1 MKKKELIQLIDS
13 YFHNTVQLEQVE
25 KAIRELA
32 EEENISEIDEVM
44 KKHWVEASVKEMPD
58 EKEFSQLL
66 DQIHHRINMTRE
78 NEDIRILERKKQTEK
93 TDNKSI
99 TTIIHKISRIAAVL
113 FLPLLLTFAW
123 YLYSDV
129 HKIHKKKKETPVA
142 YNEIYTPLSAKTRFV
157 LPDSTVVWLN
167 SGSRLKYPFS
177 FPGKTREVY
186 LTGEGYFEVAKN
198 RKIPFIVKTDNLDI
212 TAYGTS
218 FNVMAYPDDPTV
230 ETTLV
235 NGTVKVESVK
245 DRKYMFLKPNTQAL
259 FNKETE
265 TLKGYRVDT
274 RFYTSWKDGKLI
286 FRNQPLGIVA
296 HKLERWF
303 NCTIHI
309 EDHKMKNYRYTGNIE
324 METLREVLE
333 LIQITTPVKYTYNK
347 KTREIWIKSK
357 K

>member
-1 MKKKELIQLIDS
+1 MKKDELIQLIDS

-32 EEENISEIDEVM
+32 EGENVSEFEEVM
-44 KKHWVEASVKEMPD
+44 KKHWVEASVIEMPD
-58 EKEFSQLL
+58 EKEFSRLL
-66 DQIHHRINMTRE
+66 DQIHHRINMIRE
-78 NEDIRILERKKQTEK
+78 NENIRILKRKKQT
-93 TDNKSI
+93 DNKPI
-99 TTIIHKISRIAAVL
+99 LVILQKISKIAAVL
-113 FLPLLLTFAW
+113 FFPLLLAFTW
-123 YLYSDV
+123 YLYSGV
-129 HKIHKKKKETPVA
+129 HKTEKETRIA
-142 YNEIYTPLSAKTRFV
+142 YSTVYTPLSAKTRFV

-167 SGSRLKYPFS
+167 SGSRLRYPFS

-186 LTGEGYFEVAKN
+186 LTGEGYFKVAKN
-198 RKIPFIVKTDNLDI
+198 RKVPFIVKTDKLDI

-218 FNVMAYPDDPTV
+218 FDVMAYPDDPTV

-235 NGTVKVESVK
+235 NGTVKVETVK
-245 DRKYMFLKPNTQAL
+245 DRKYLFLKPGSQAL
-259 FNKETE
+259 YNVKTG
-265 TLKGYRVDT
+265 TMKGYRVDT

-286 FRNQPLGIVA
+286 FRNEPLGIVA

-309 EDHKMKNYRYTGNIE
+309 QDNKLRNYRYTGNIE

>member
-13 YFHNTVQLEQVE
+13 YFHNTVQVKRVE

-32 EEENISEIDEVM
+32 EGEDVSEIEEVM
-44 KKHWVEASVKEMPD
+44 KNHWMEADVKEMPD

-66 DQIHHRINMTRE
+66 DQIHHRININRQ
-78 NEDIRILERKKQTEK
+78 NEQILSPEKKKRADHKPMLVIMQ
-93 TDNKSI
+93 
-99 TTIIHKISRIAAVL
+99 KISKIAAVL
-113 FLPLLLTFAW
+113 FFPLLLAFAW
-123 YLYSDV
+123 YLYSGV
-129 HKIHKKKKETPVA
+129 HKTKKESRIA
-142 YNEIYTPLSAKTRFV
+142 YNEVYTPLSAKTRFV
-157 LPDSTVVWLN
+157 LPDSTIVWLN

-177 FPGKTREVY
+177 FSGKTREVY
-186 LTGEGYFEVAKN
+186 LTGEGYFKVAKN
-198 RKIPFIVKTDNLDI
+198 KKIPFVVKTNKLNI

-218 FNVMAYPDDPTV
+218 FDVMAYPDDPTV
-230 ETTLV
+230 WTTLV

-245 DRKYMFLKPNTQAL
+245 DRKYIFLKPSTQAL
-259 FNKETE
+259 FNIKTE

-286 FRNQPLGIVA
+286 FRNEPLGIVA

-309 EDHKMKNYRYTGNIE
+309 QDTKLINYRYTGNIE
-324 METLREVLE
+324 METLREVME